1 MKKFIFLLLF
11 VPGFVWAQS
20 EVPAQYW
27 IGDDTFEDTIN
38 RGGGFDDDEDEV
50 IVIEFW
56 AEFNKDNAFPDWQKL
71 VDLPGVS
78 YFRVDIATSPKL
90 KKELR
95 IRMAPTLLVY
105 TKGDAYIKF
114 KAKAGLDLLCPVDYP
129 KMLRAIEVVKQESA
143 Y

>member
-1 MKKFIFLLLF
+1 MF
-11 VPGFVWAQS
+11 PCFVWVQE
-20 EVPAQYW
+20 EVPAKYW
-27 IGDDTFEDTIN
+27 IGDDNFEDTIN
-38 RGGGFDDDEDEV
+38 RGGGFDDDEDEI

-56 AEFNKDNAFPDWQKL
+56 AEFNKINAFPDWKKL

>member
-1 MKKFIFLLLF
+1 MKYIILFIILLF
-11 VPGFVWAQS
+11 TLPSMSQN
-20 EVPAQYW
+20 W
-27 IGDDTFEDTIN
+27 INDETFEDTIN
-38 RGGGFDDDEDEV
+38 PRGGFNDDIQEIV
-50 IVIEFW
+50 IVEFW
-56 AEFNKDNAFPDWQKL
+56 AKFNKDNAFPDWEKL
-71 VDLPGVS
+71 DSLPGVS
-78 YFRVDIATSPKL
+78 YYRIDIATSPKL

-129 KMLRAIEVVKQESA
+129 KMLRAIEVVKQESR

>member
-1 MKKFIFLLLF
+1 MKKFIFLLLL
-11 VPGFVWAQS
+11 VPSLLWAQD

-27 IGDDTFEDTIN
+27 IGDDNFEDTIN
-38 RGGGFDDDEDEV
+38 RGGGFDDDEEEV

-56 AEFNKDNAFPDWQKL
+56 AEFNKNNAFPDWQKL

-129 KMLRAIEVVKQESA
+129 KMLRAIEVVKQEAA

>member
-38 RGGGFDDDEDEV
+38 RGGGFDDDEDEI

-78 YFRVDIATSPKL
+78 YFRIDIATSPRL